1 MNLKAVISAEDKA
14 SSKIQGVGA
23 SFGKMTLAMTAGN
36 LAADALKKGLQ
47 AVVDVS
53 KQSVG
58 AAFNQVRAVENATF
72 ALRAY
77 EKDGAKVNAILKDLI
92 AYARSD
98 MGVLFQREELF
109 KAASNLRGFGA
120 SADTVVDK
128 VKTLSKGVALGMTTF
143 DELSQIVG
151 RATQQGKVS
160 AEIYDMLA
168 QRGIILDQSFR
179 GASKSSEELYKEL
192 NRVLPDELLKGRAN
206 TIDGL
211 FIRLKSSLRDLGN
224 TFLGVDKE
232 TSKFIEGGLGDRF
245 IKAITRFREYL
256 SAPQVKS
263 AINKLAE
270 LIGIAAT
277 KLGEFFDK
285 MYPIFTNIVQ
295 YLLPSFIA
303 LRNTILES
311 LPTWYEFYKN
321 ILEPLIGVIGLLLV
335 GSIKASID
343 ILNALLVVLDPVMK
357 AMVAN
362 KDMVFILIGAWA
374 ALKVALMLHGALAA
388 ATAVLSGIRTQI
400 ALTNAMA
407 STPMVMPALAVG
419 AAIASIYMVKRAL
432 DEVKQAAIDVNN
444 AANATANL
452 ANPGEMQRIKTLAD
466 EARKRGDTAAVNRY
480 ANALR
485 AMSGNALGG
494 NVKAG
499 VPRIVGEQG
508 KEVFVPENNG
518 RIIPNH
524 AMGGGGGN
532 VSINVNVG
540 LYAGSEMEKRRVAEE
555 LFAALKDVAGS
566 KNMTLEKMMG
576 I

>member
-1 MNLKAVISAEDKA
+1 MNLRATITAEDKA
-14 SSKIQGVGA
+14 SGKIQGVGL
-23 SFGKMTLAMTAGN
+23 SFGKMTLAMAAGN

-211 FIRLKSSLRDLGN
+211 FIRLKSSLRDLGS

-263 AINKLAE
+263 AITKLAE

-285 MYPIFTNIVQ
+285 MYPIFTSIVQ

-303 LRNTILES
+303 LRNTIMES

-335 GSIKASID
+335 GAIKASID
-343 ILNALLVVLDPVMK
+343 ILNGLLVVLDPVMK
-357 AMVAN
+357 AMIAN

-374 ALKVALMLHGALAA
+374 ALKLALMLHGALAA

-444 AANATANL
+444 AANAAANL

-499 VPRIVGEQG
+499 VPRVVGEQG
-508 KEVFVPENNG
+508 KEVFVPETNG

-524 AMGGGGGN
+524 AMGGGGQ

-540 LYAGSEMEKRRVAEE
+540 MYAGSEMEKRRVAEE
-555 LFAALKDVAGS
+555 LFKALQDVAS
-566 KNMTLEKMMG
+566 SRNMSVGKMMG
-576 I
+576 V